1 MNEKGFPPE
10 LETVVKD
17 LWGLRISKLI
27 KSGDKSYGSV
37 SGGLFSSASEAE
49 NTDSDGKSVSSRR
62 SRRSIATEER
72 MPKLVETL
80 GLCYLGMLLMRLPT
94 GLGDLF
100 KWATNEEMLYTRAV
114 SGFSFFVLFGYNY
127 ECYTDTSQTKELPK
141 EMRRKLPSHMIV
153 AFDIRAPLKGEVLHS
168 SVLEL
173 VEFYNTELNMIF
185 PSVNYPL
192 VMYKH
197 IRDLGLPSRF
207 LPHMN
212 TK

>member
-1 MNEKGFPPE
+1 MNDKGFPLE

-72 MPKLVETL
+72 MPKLIETL

-100 KWATNEEMLYTRAV
+100 KWATNEEMVYTRAV
-114 SGFSFFVLFGYNY
+114 SGFSLSLGTFTRRVLI
-127 ECYTDTSQTKELPK
+127 LHRPK
-141 EMRRKLPSHMIV
+141 
-153 AFDIRAPLKGEVLHS
+153 
-168 SVLEL
+168 
-173 VEFYNTELNMIF
+173 
-185 PSVNYPL
+185 
-192 VMYKH
+192 
-197 IRDLGLPSRF
+197 RF
-207 LPHMN
+207 QKRCGGNFRLI
-212 TK
+212 